1 MKYSYLYLQL
11 IITIKVNE
19 IKPTKSNG
27 PVIVPL

>member
-19 IKPTKSNG
+19 IKTIKSNG